1 MSKLDEARKK
11 INEVDRQI
19 AELFEQRMDAIR
31 NVVEYKLENSM
42 PVLDPSREKEVLDR
56 NSRLIKN
63 PKYIPYY
70 RELLQNFMDVS
81 KEYQNTFVI
90 HDKIGY
96 QGVEGAFSHI
106 ALRRIFDHVEE
117 IKYDSF
123 EEVFKAVENK
133 EIHFGVVP
141 FENSYAGEVG
151 EVLDLIY
158 KHEKCMIQ
166 GIYDLKVSQ
175 NLIVKR
181 GTKLEEIK
189 KVYSKDQSFWQC
201 AEFLNGRG
209 YELIPYAN
217 TALAARHVSMSD
229 EEGLAAI
236 ASKEVAELYHL
247 DVICPDINTSK
258 DNTTRFIVIGL
269 DEPQDGNR
277 FSLLFTVK
285 HDAGSL
291 AKIINIIGSYGFN
304 MESIKSK
311 PMRSLPWQYYF
322 YVEIIGNI
330 QDEKTKECIEELKK
344 HCISLRTI
352 GCYTK
357 LGE

>member
-1 MSKLDEARKK
+1 MNKLEEARKK
-11 INEVDRQI
+11 INEVDKQI
-19 AELFEQRMDAIR
+19 ADLFEKRMDAVKSVI
-31 NVVEYKLENSM
+31 EYKLEQGL
-42 PVLDPSREKEVLDR
+42 PVLDSSREKEVIDR
-56 NSRLIKN
+56 NSKLIQN
-63 PKYIPYY
+63 LDYIPYY
-70 RELLQNFMDVS
+70 QELLQSFMDVS
-81 KEYQNTFVI
+81 KAYQNTFVI
-90 HDKIGY
+90 QDKIGY

-106 ALRRIFDHVEE
+106 ALRHLFKNVDEC
-117 IKYDSF
+117 KYDSF
-123 EEVFKAVENK
+123 EDVFKAVENK
-133 EIHFGVVP
+133 EIRYGVIP

-181 GTKLEEIK
+181 GTKLEDIK

-201 AEFLNGRG
+201 AEFLQGRG
-209 YELIPYAN
+209 FELVPYAN
-217 TALAARHVSMSD
+217 TALADRHVSMSD

-236 ASKEVAELYHL
+236 ASKEVAELYNL
-247 DVICPDINTSK
+247 DVLCPDINTAR

-269 DEPQDGNR
+269 EEPKEGDR

-291 AKIINIIGSYGFN
+291 AKIINIIGSYGYN

-311 PMRSLPWQYYF
+311 PMKSLPWQYYF
-322 YVEIIGNI
+322 YVEIIGDI
-330 QDEKTKECIEELKK
+330 QDEKTKKCLEELRKY
-344 HCISLRTI
+344 CISLRLI
-352 GCYTK
+352 GSYK
-357 LGE
+357 KIGE